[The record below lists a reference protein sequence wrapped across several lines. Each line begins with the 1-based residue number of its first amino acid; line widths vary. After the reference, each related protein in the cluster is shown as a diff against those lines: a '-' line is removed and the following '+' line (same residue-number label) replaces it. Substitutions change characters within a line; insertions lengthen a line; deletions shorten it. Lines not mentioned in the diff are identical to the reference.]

1 MEMSLY
7 DVEYC
12 LSEKSDGC
20 YGCKYEKQGEID
32 CRGIALKTGAYAV
45 RKLREQKEEKENA

>member
-12 LSEKSDGC
+12 LSEKACGC
-20 YGCKYEKQGEID
+20 SECKYNNQGEFD
-32 CRGIALKTGAYAV
+32 CRGTALKMGAYAV
-45 RKLREQKEEKENA
+45 RKLREEEDKKNV